1 MDSCICSSICSRLTT
16 GFAAVSVGALVM
28 SPVAASQPHAVPTA
42 TVPPAVMLTT
52 VMQPLQA
59 PRLLM
64 QPMTPVPHMFMP
76 PTTPAPAQPLMLP
89 TTPAPAQPLASVT
102 PLDLLA
108 QQVSFHVAFVTNFL
122 TTGAVLFGRE
132 FAIPGTLIQDIN
144 NGVPVPTAVGR
155 ALATFAQIELEAGG
169 QLVNF
174 AAQYV
179 GFQLHFVANLVSM
192 TIAAIGEVAKSLV
205 AGLAPASATPT
216 VATTGGPEAVPA
228 NRQSARHGPTSATSS
243 DEVTTAKIS
252 ATPDTVTQKPKRFR
266 PTDTHSDSAIS
277 TTKTRHEDT
286 SGASD
291 QGGGDATSQ
300 DRSVVSRERSSDE
313 GSSTSAGDRRAHA
326 GNARD
331 QHQPKHQHKHNPK
344 GDDNKGD

>member
-1 MDSCICSSICSRLTT
+1 MDSCACSSIRSRLTT
-16 GFAAVSVGALVM
+16 GFAAVSAGALVM

-59 PRLLM
+59 PRLLL
-64 QPMTPVPHMFMP
+64 QPTTPVPRMV
-76 PTTPAPAQPLMLP
+76 TPALPQPLVS
-89 TTPAPAQPLASVT
+89 AQPLASVQ

-108 QQVSFHVAFVTNFL
+108 QQVNFHVAFVTNFL

-144 NGVPVPTAVGR
+144 NGVPAPIAVGR

-179 GFQLHFVANLVSM
+179 GFQLNFVAHLVSM
-192 TIAAIGEVAKSLV
+192 TIAAVGEVATSLI
-205 AGLAPASATPT
+205 AGLAPASATPA
-216 VATTGGPEAVPA
+216 VATAGGSEAVPA
-228 NRQSARHGPTSATSS
+228 NRQSARHGPTSAPGS
-243 DEVTTAKIS
+243 DEITTAKIS

-266 PTDTHSDSAIS
+266 PTDAHSDSAIT

-286 SGASD
+286 SPASD
-291 QGGGDATSQ
+291 QSGGKATSQ
-300 DRSVVSRERSSDE
+300 DRPGVPRGRSSDKD
-313 GSSTSAGDRRAHA
+313 SSTSGGDRRTHA
-326 GNARD
+326 GD
-331 QHQPKHQHKHNPK
+331 QHQPKHHPK
-344 GDDNKGD
+344 GD

>member
-1 MDSCICSSICSRLTT
+1 MDYATCSSIRSRLTT

-28 SPVAASQPHAVPTA
+28 TLVAVGHPAAPTP
-42 TVPPAVMLTT
+42 TVLPAVTLTAVT
-52 VMQPLQA
+52 HPLQA
-59 PRLLM
+59 PPLLM
-64 QPMTPVPHMFMP
+64 PPMTPAARMFMP

-89 TTPAPAQPLASVT
+89 TTPAPAQPLASAQ

-108 QQVSFHVAFVTNFL
+108 QQVSFHVTFVTNFL

-144 NGVPVPTAVGR
+144 NGVPAPTAVGR

-192 TIAAIGEVAKSLV
+192 TIAAVGEVAKSLV

-216 VATTGGPEAVPA
+216 VASAGGSEAVPA
-228 NRQSARHGPTSATSS
+228 NRQSARHGLTSAIRS
-243 DEVTTAKIS
+243 DEVTTAKMS
-252 ATPDTVTQKPKRFR
+252 ATPGTVTQKPKQFR
-266 PTDTHSDSAIS
+266 PTDAQSDSAIS
-277 TTKTRHEDT
+277 TTKSRHEDT
-286 SGASD
+286 SRASD

-300 DRSVVSRERSSDE
+300 DRSVGSRERSSGK
-313 GSSTSAGDRRAHA
+313 GSSTSGGDRRAQA
-326 GNARD
+326 GNAGD
-331 QHQPKHQHKHNPK
+331 QHQPKHEHHPK
-344 GDDNKGD
+344 GDGNKGD